1 VISVTVMLRNCLRK
15 LRDWFRHLCTRGRQM
30 PEPSIE
36 PSDNE
41 GSLFPRE
48 EPPTPR
54 TPGLNVNEWFPNA
67 PRRSIL
73 FAQQFVDAALAYPGV
88 TAERHGDGIEF
99 RPNFVWIERVYTL
112 HQGFKLSLK
121 GDESEINQHL
131 PDAGPGMWNY
141 TRVRID
147 SDAKL
152 AKAIACIPIAWRA
165 R

>member
-1 VISVTVMLRNCLRK
+1 MNTTAGRSKLFDDINHWYLQFIAVQTRSRHASEPVTKPRYFPM
-15 LRDWFRHLCTRGRQM
+15 
-30 PEPSIE
+30 
-36 PSDNE
+36 
-41 GSLFPRE
+41 LFPE
-48 EPPTPR
+48 QPLTPMSA
-54 TPGLNVNEWFPNA
+54 NVIEWFPNA
-67 PRRSIL
+67 PRRSVRL
-73 FAQQFVDAALAYPGV
+73 AQQFVDAVLAYPGV

-112 HQGFKLSLK
+112 DHGFKLSLK
-121 GDESEINQHL
+121 GAESEIKQHL
-131 PDAGPGMWNY
+131 PDARPGMWNY